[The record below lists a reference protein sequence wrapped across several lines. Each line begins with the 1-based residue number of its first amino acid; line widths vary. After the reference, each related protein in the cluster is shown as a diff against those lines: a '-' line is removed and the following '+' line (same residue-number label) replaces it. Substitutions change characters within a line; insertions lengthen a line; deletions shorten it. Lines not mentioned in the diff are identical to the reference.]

1 MFVQE
6 MLSIFIRARMTNK
19 DGIPM
24 AWIVIEDN
32 GAGFT
37 QEWLNRQKHAD
48 AAEDGARVGIAN
60 IRRTLQLLYKRDDL
74 LELSNNTESTGAR
87 VELWIPVRPA
97 DHIQKEE

>member
-1 MFVQE
+1 
-6 MLSIFIRARMTNK
+6 
-19 DGIPM
+19 M

-37 QEWLNRQKHAD
+37 QEWLD
-48 AAEDGARVGIAN
+48 AQEQAETAEDGARVGIAN

-74 LELSNNTESTGAR
+74 LKLSNAESTGAR

-97 DHIQKEE
+97 DHPMLKEDEHALYAD